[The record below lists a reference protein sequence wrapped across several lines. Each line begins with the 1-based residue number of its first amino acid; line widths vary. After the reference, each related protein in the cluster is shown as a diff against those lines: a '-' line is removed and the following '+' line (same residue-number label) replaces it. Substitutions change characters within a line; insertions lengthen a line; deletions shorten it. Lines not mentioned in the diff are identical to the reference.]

1 MMKLRVKW
9 GLPFVYDG
17 LWETQTKIL
26 GYEDE
31 NWNNHAGAFSI
42 ALRKPNHRS
51 SLGKDSGKTQSSRL
65 DFTAV

>member
-1 MMKLRVKW
+1 MMTLRVKW
-9 GLPFVYDG
+9 GLAFVCDG

-31 NWNNHAGAFSI
+31 NRNNHAGAFSI
-42 ALRKPNHRS
+42 ALRKPNYRS
-51 SLGKDSGKTQSSRL
+51 SLGKDSEKTRSSRL